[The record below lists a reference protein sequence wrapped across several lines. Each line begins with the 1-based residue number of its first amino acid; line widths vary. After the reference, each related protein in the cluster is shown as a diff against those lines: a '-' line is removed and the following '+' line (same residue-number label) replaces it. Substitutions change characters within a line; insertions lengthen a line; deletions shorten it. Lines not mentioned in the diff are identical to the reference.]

1 MKVNRDKTFDH
12 DNDDDVHDTSIWFES
27 LVQGIVLADEPRA
40 CLQFLGTSKLIGHL
54 ASKPVLPV
62 PDQLVGGLNHLIS
75 SLLEGGSSE
84 SKVLQDM
91 AVHDMHLKKL
101 VGQGQGAQVWLQD
114 DQ

>member
-1 MKVNRDKTFDH
+1 MIMMMIMGLV
-12 DNDDDVHDTSIWFES
+12 SFES
-27 LVQGIVLADEPRA
+27 LVQAVVLADEPGAR
-40 CLQFLGTSKLIGHL
+40 LQFLGTSQVIGHL

-91 AVHDMHLKKL
+91 AVHDVHLKKL
-101 VGQGQGAQVWLQD
+101 
-114 DQ
+114 